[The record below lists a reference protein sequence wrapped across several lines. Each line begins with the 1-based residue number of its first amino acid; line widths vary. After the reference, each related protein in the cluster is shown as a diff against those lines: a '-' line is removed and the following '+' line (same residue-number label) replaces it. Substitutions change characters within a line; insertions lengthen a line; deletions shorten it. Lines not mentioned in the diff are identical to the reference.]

1 MGICGFKGKIGND
14 LQFLIGFNCDSGGEK
29 QAADQMS
36 IHLWFLIT
44 ASVPVMMRRRDMM
57 IISLN
62 DDFDDSG
69 EFDDLLCRSSSSKPE
84 QGFGFTTIP
93 CPVRRL
99 LP

>member
-1 MGICGFKGKIGND
+1 MVLKERDGND
-14 LQFLIGFNCDSGGEK
+14 LQFLIGFNCDSGGEEE
-29 QAADQMS
+29 AADQIS

-57 IISLN
+57 ISSLN
-62 DDFDDSG
+62 NDFDDSG
-69 EFDDLLCRSSSSKPE
+69 EFDDLLCRSSTSKPE